1 MPTSILLQS
10 TIELHP
16 STINARY
23 IAVMKVK
30 VELFIFVSIACQ
42 DVTVLIVYVTDI
54 FCKFVQLNLLV
65 HCNGSFNIT
74 FMALIKVGVREDPT
88 TELVL
93 GLEINRTR
101 LKGILSHLIDLYNG
115 QTNFDLRLIAFD
127 LSTPKLLFTDVL
139 SPQYSI
145 VINI

>member
-1 MPTSILLQS
+1 
-10 TIELHP
+10 
-16 STINARY
+16 
-23 IAVMKVK
+23 
-30 VELFIFVSIACQ
+30 
-42 DVTVLIVYVTDI
+42 
-54 FCKFVQLNLLV
+54 
-65 HCNGSFNIT
+65 
-74 FMALIKVGVREDPT
+74 MALIKVGVREDPT